1 MNNLTLPASETVH
14 MSLMEQLTHL
24 DLRMNNI
31 KELDLRC
38 LKSLE
43 YLNVERN
50 DLHTLQLN
58 GTQIKTVFGSYNGQS
73 LVYYAVFD
81 WLGIVII

>member
-14 MSLMEQLTHL
+14 MSVMEQMTHL
-24 DLRMNNI
+24 DLRMNKI
-31 KELDLRC
+31 RELDLRC

-50 DLHTLQLN
+50 ELHTLQLS
-58 GTQIKTVFGSYNGQS
+58 GHQLKTIFASYNGRS
-73 LVYYAVFD
+73 AYYVCINAY
-81 WLGIVII
+81 L